1 MESGE
6 NPEQSGYC
14 DAENF
19 LRCRCLRREGGKFG
33 EAKSGYILNKFK
45 KLFSGEK

>member
-1 MESGE
+1 MESGA

-19 LRCRCLRREGGKFG
+19 PICHCLRREGGKFG
-33 EAKSGYILNKFK
+33 EAESGYMLNKFK
-45 KLFSGEK
+45 KLFSGEE